1 MLKKFVLGSM
11 VVVAALLGNACGD
24 DGSSDGSPVQ
34 AAEESSSSVDET
46 LSSSTTE
53 APSSSAKDKESSS
66 SVKSKASS
74 SSEKSA
80 KSSSSKDTEPGDK
93 SSSSMKNGGSSS
105 SAKTKESSSSEKKEV
120 SSSSEKP
127 VESSSSEQVEESSS
141 SEKSSSSSAKS
152 SSSEES
158 SSSVQ
163 DANSSSSDISSSSI
177 LGCIYGED
185 IYDTRD
191 GKTYKTV
198 KIGEQEWMAENLN
211 YDVQNYESSY
221 RSWCYDNKDGKD
233 GEVDNCQKYGRL
245 YRWSVVIDSLTLA
258 KDSAITCGHRSL
270 GEGSCSIPNKWKGIC
285 PTGWHVPTLKEWNDL
300 IKYVGGSD
308 IAGKKLKS
316 SEGWE
321 NLGGI
326 NGTDEVC
333 FSGLPV
339 GYKLGTKFYDVS
351 NNMKFWAA
359 NAYEHS
365 TVAAYAVQGHYRYEW
380 FQSTTETVG
389 PTAVAVRCIKN

>member
-1 MLKKFVLGSM
+1 MGS
-11 VVVAALLGNACGD
+11 LYD
-24 DGSSDGSPVQ
+24 D
-34 AAEESSSSVDET
+34 
-46 LSSSTTE
+46 
-53 APSSSAKDKESSS
+53 
-66 SVKSKASS
+66 
-74 SSEKSA
+74 
-80 KSSSSKDTEPGDK
+80 
-93 SSSSMKNGGSSS
+93 
-105 SAKTKESSSSEKKEV
+105 
-120 SSSSEKP
+120 
-127 VESSSSEQVEESSS
+127 
-141 SEKSSSSSAKS
+141 
-152 SSSEES
+152 
-158 SSSVQ
+158 
-163 DANSSSSDISSSSI
+163 
-177 LGCIYGED
+177 
-185 IYDTRD
+185 RD

-258 KDSAITCGHRSL
+258 KDSAITCGYRSQ
-270 GEGSCSIPNKWKGIC
+270 GGGTCSIPNKWKGVC
-285 PTGWHVPTLKEWNDL
+285 PNGWHVPTLKEWNDL
-300 IKYVGGSD
+300 VKFVGGSD

-339 GYKLGTKFYDVS
+339 GYKLGTKFYDAS
-351 NNMKFWAA
+351 NNMMFWTA
-359 NAYEHS
+359 NPSEYS
-365 TVAAYAVQGHYRYEW
+365 TIAAYAVEGHYRYEW

>member
-1 MLKKFVLGSM
+1 MKKYFRYGLFFALGAMLALGFV
-11 VVVAALLGNACGD
+11 ACGD
-24 DGSSDGSPVQ
+24 
-34 AAEESSSSVDET
+34 ESSSGPSKNEET
-46 LSSSTTE
+46 GIET
-53 APSSSAKDKESSS
+53 
-66 SVKSKASS
+66 
-74 SSEKSA
+74 
-80 KSSSSKDTEPGDK
+80 
-93 SSSSMKNGGSSS
+93 
-105 SAKTKESSSSEKKEV
+105 EV
-120 SSSSEKP
+120 SSSSEKDEAISSSSAKDEASSSSKKVESSSSTEDSSSSAKNKESSSSGKVESSSSKNEVSSSSKNVQSSSSDKP
-127 VESSSSEQVEESSS
+127 VESSSS
-141 SEKSSSSSAKS
+141 KAKS
-152 SSSEES
+152 SSSEISSSSVKPEESSSSDYS

-163 DANSSSSDISSSSI
+163 ETSSSSSQESSSGSFV
-177 LGCIYGED
+177 GCIMGSL
-185 IYDTRD
+185 YDDRD

-258 KDSAITCGHRSL
+258 NDSAITCGHRSL

-321 NLGGI
+321 SLGGI
-326 NGTDEVC
+326 NGSDEVC
-333 FSGLPV
+333 FAGLPV

-359 NAYEHS
+359 NANEYS
-365 TVAAYAVQGHYRYEW
+365 TVSAYAVQGHYRYEW

-389 PTAVAVRCIKN
+389 PTAVAVRCIKD

>member
-1 MLKKFVLGSM
+1 MLKKFVLGGM
-11 VVVAALLGNACGD
+11 VVVAALLGNACGGD
-24 DGSSDGSPVQ
+24 DSSDSSPVL

-46 LSSSTTE
+46 LSSSTTGT
-53 APSSSAKDKESSS
+53 SSSSVKDKESSS
-66 SVKSKASS
+66 SVKNKASS

-80 KSSSSKDTEPGDK
+80 RSSSSKDTEPGDK

-152 SSSEES
+152 SSSEYS

-163 DANSSSSDISSSSI
+163 ETSSSSSEESSSSSFV
-177 LGCIYGED
+177 GCIMGSL
-185 IYDTRD
+185 YDDRD

-258 KDSAITCGHRSL
+258 NDSAITCGCRKS
-270 GEGSCSIPNKWKGIC
+270 GEGTCTIPDKWKGIC
-285 PTGWHVPTLKEWNDL
+285 PNGWHIPTQNEWGDL
-300 IKYVGGSD
+300 VKFVGGSD
-308 IAGKKLKS
+308 VAGKKIKS
-316 SEGWE
+316 SGEW
-321 NLGGI
+321 NSIGGL
-326 NGTDEVC
+326 NGTDEFC
-333 FSGLPV
+333 FAGLPA
-339 GYKLGTKFYDVS
+339 GYRSGSASYS
-351 NNMKFWAA
+351 NDYMYFWTADQYESGST
-359 NAYEHS
+359 NAYAMYAFYKSDFFSSCFES
-365 TVAAYAVQGHYRYEW
+365 TCVKA
-380 FQSTTETVG
+380 F
-389 PTAVAVRCIKN
+389 PIRCIKN

>member
-1 MLKKFVLGSM
+1 MGS
-11 VVVAALLGNACGD
+11 LYD
-24 DGSSDGSPVQ
+24 D
-34 AAEESSSSVDET
+34 
-46 LSSSTTE
+46 
-53 APSSSAKDKESSS
+53 
-66 SVKSKASS
+66 
-74 SSEKSA
+74 
-80 KSSSSKDTEPGDK
+80 
-93 SSSSMKNGGSSS
+93 
-105 SAKTKESSSSEKKEV
+105 
-120 SSSSEKP
+120 
-127 VESSSSEQVEESSS
+127 
-141 SEKSSSSSAKS
+141 
-152 SSSEES
+152 
-158 SSSVQ
+158 
-163 DANSSSSDISSSSI
+163 
-177 LGCIYGED
+177 
-185 IYDTRD
+185 RD

-198 KIGEQEWMAENLN
+198 KIGNQEWMAENLN

-258 KDSAITCGHRSL
+258 NDSAITCGHRSQ
-270 GEGSCSIPNKWKGIC
+270 GGGTCSIPNKWKGVC
-285 PTGWHVPTLKEWNDL
+285 PNGWHVPTLKEWNDL
-300 IKYVGGSD
+300 VKFVGGSD

-339 GYKLGTKFYDVS
+339 GYKLGTKFYDAS
-351 NNMKFWAA
+351 NYMLFWTATPSE
-359 NAYEHS
+359 YS
-365 TVAAYAVQGHYRYEW
+365 TIAAYAVEGHYRYEW

>member
-1 MLKKFVLGSM
+1 MMKGKS
-11 VVVAALLGNACGD
+11 
-24 DGSSDGSPVQ
+24 
-34 AAEESSSSVDET
+34 
-46 LSSSTTE
+46 
-53 APSSSAKDKESSS
+53 SSS
-66 SVKSKASS
+66 SVKNGSS
-74 SSEKSA
+74 SSKPDVSSSSQETANSSSEPKG
-80 KSSSSKDTEPGDK
+80 KSSSSSTI
-93 SSSSMKNGGSSS
+93 S
-105 SAKTKESSSSEKKEV
+105 SSSSEKKD
-120 SSSSEKP
+120 SSSSFSINTSVSSES
-127 VESSSSEQVEESSS
+127 ESSSSEYSSS
-141 SEKSSSSSAKS
+141 SVQESSS
-152 SSSEES
+152 SSSEE
-158 SSSVQ
+158 
-163 DANSSSSDISSSSI
+163 NSSSSFV
-177 LGCIYGED
+177 GCIMGSL
-185 IYDTRD
+185 YDDRD

-258 KDSAITCGHRSL
+258 NDSAITCGHRSL

-321 NLGGI
+321 SLGGI
-326 NGTDEVC
+326 NGSDEVC
-333 FSGLPV
+333 FAGLPV

-359 NAYEHS
+359 NAYEYS
-365 TVAAYAVQGHYRYEW
+365 TVSAYAVQGHYRYEW

-389 PTAVAVRCIKN
+389 PTAVAVRCIKD